1 MTTLTFFAAEVHLE
15 GMPAGGTV
23 SRATD
28 LYNVH
33 AYHTKV
39 PAQGIEPFI
48 LEHTEPGQTV
58 LDPFCGSGMTGVAAL
73 RKGRRALLSDLSP
86 AAVHIARNYTTPCDP
101 RAYSAAVERVAARV
115 EDERSGLYQAT
126 CHQCGGTATVAYV
139 VWSDMRSCPG
149 CAAEIRLW
157 DHRAAGLRQIT
168 CPSCCTTFRKGAAR
182 VIGEV
187 PVEVSL
193 NCAGCGRLAREP
205 LEDDIKAAAV
215 ERDRIPY
222 WYPDVRFGR
231 DREMWR
237 AGHEELGIRT
247 VADFY
252 SPRNLRALAALWD
265 AIKREEDPRLHEAL
279 RFTFTAI
286 ANRASRRY
294 QWNAKRPT
302 NVLGGTL
309 YVSSLRYEFNV
320 FGLWRRKVSAVRRF
334 FESCTDLRAETIVT
348 QGSAAVL
355 PYADGSVDYCF
366 TDPPFGANIIYSDC
380 SLLWEAWLG
389 DLTNRDEEAVMSHS
403 GKGLDE
409 YAAIMESA
417 FREIHRVLKRGGA
430 ATVVFQNTD
439 SSVWEALVAAAVD
452 AGFAIENVEVLHK
465 SQPSFKGV
473 KGQEEGER
481 VAASDVVLTLRRD
494 AAAVVV
500 KGVEGIEPVWLAVRD
515 ELTRSG
521 TSTRQRS
528 SGHLY
533 AVAVAAALGA
543 GVPAGMAT
551 FAALEGWLHVYCE
564 PVERGWRLKEPANGV

>member
-1 MTTLTFFAAEVHLE
+1 MTLTLFPAEAPLE
-15 GMPAGGTV
+15 ASPVKGAV

-39 PAQGIEPFI
+39 PSEGIEPF
-48 LEHTEPGQTV
+48 LLVHTEPGHTV
-58 LDPFCGSGMTGVAAL
+58 IDPFCGSGMTGVAA
-73 RKGRRALLSDLSP
+73 RRMGRRALLSDLSP
-86 AAVHIARNYTTPCDP
+86 AAVHIASNYTTPCDP
-101 RAYSAAVERVAARV
+101 RAYSAAVERIAEKV
-115 EDERSGLYQAT
+115 EHERADLYATT
-126 CHQCGGTATVAYV
+126 CHCCGGKATTAYV
-139 VWSDMRSCPG
+139 VWSDMRRCPN
-149 CAAEIRLW
+149 CEAEIRLW

-168 CPSCCTTFRKGAAR
+168 CPACTATFRKGSAR

-187 PVEVSL
+187 PVQVSL
-193 NCAGCGRLAREP
+193 DCSACGRLAREP
-205 LEDDIKAAAV
+205 IAEDIQAAAI
-215 ERDRIPY
+215 DREQIPY
-222 WYPDVRFGR
+222 WYPDVPFGR

-237 AGHEELGIRT
+237 AGHEELGIQS

-265 AIKREEDPRLHEAL
+265 AIQIEGDSRLRRAL
-279 RFTFTAI
+279 SFTFTAI

-320 FGLWRRKVSAVRRF
+320 FGLWRRKVAAMRRF
-334 FESCTDLRAETIVT
+334 FESSSDPRTEAVVA
-348 QGSAAVL
+348 QASATAL
-355 PYADGSVDYCF
+355 PYADESVDYCF

-389 DLTNRDEEAVMSHS
+389 SLTDKRQEAVMSHS
-403 GKGLDE
+403 GKDLDE
-409 YAAIMESA
+409 YALLMESS
-417 FREIHRVLKRGGA
+417 FREIHRVLKRGAA

-439 SSVWEALVAAAVD
+439 SSVWEALVAASVD
-452 AGFAIENVEVLHK
+452 AGFAIESVEVLHK

-473 KGQEEGER
+473 KAQQDGER

-494 AAAVVV
+494 APNAPLQEASD
-500 KGVEGIEPVWLAVRD
+500 IEPVWLAVQD
-515 ELTRSG
+515 ELRRNG
-521 TSTRQRS
+521 TSKRQRTT
-528 SGHLY
+528 GHLY

-551 FAALEGWLHVYCE
+551 FAALEGWLAMHCE
-564 PVERGWRLKEPANGV
+564 PMEGGWRIKGTADVL

>member
-1 MTTLTFFAAEVHLE
+1 
-15 GMPAGGTV
+15 
-23 SRATD
+23 
-28 LYNVH
+28 
-33 AYHTKV
+33 
-39 PAQGIEPFI
+39 
-48 LEHTEPGQTV
+48 
-58 LDPFCGSGMTGVAAL
+58 
-73 RKGRRALLSDLSP
+73 
-86 AAVHIARNYTTPCDP
+86 
-101 RAYSAAVERVAARV
+101 
-115 EDERSGLYQAT
+115 
-126 CHQCGGTATVAYV
+126 
-139 VWSDMRSCPG
+139 
-149 CAAEIRLW
+149 
-157 DHRAAGLRQIT
+157 
-168 CPSCCTTFRKGAAR
+168 
-182 VIGEV
+182 
-187 PVEVSL
+187 
-193 NCAGCGRLAREP
+193 
-205 LEDDIKAAAV
+205 
-215 ERDRIPY
+215 
-222 WYPDVRFGR
+222 
-231 DREMWR
+231 
-237 AGHEELGIRT
+237 
-247 VADFY
+247 
-252 SPRNLRALAALWD
+252 
-265 AIKREEDPRLHEAL
+265 
-279 RFTFTAI
+279 
-286 ANRASRRY
+286 
-294 QWNAKRPT
+294 
-302 NVLGGTL
+302 
-309 YVSSLRYEFNV
+309 
-320 FGLWRRKVSAVRRF
+320 
-334 FESCTDLRAETIVT
+334 
-348 QGSAAVL
+348 
-355 PYADGSVDYCF
+355 
-366 TDPPFGANIIYSDC
+366 
-380 SLLWEAWLG
+380 
-389 DLTNRDEEAVMSHS
+389 MSHS